1 MKIFK
6 IARCVRQIPA
16 LAIIAI
22 LFAWN
27 LTFAEDSGTFVG
39 VNIGYGDI
47 TMRTDTTAIEDSGD
61 ILTQHKGNLASG
73 GGVNYG
79 IVVGY
84 KQFFTSHLGL
94 RYYANFNALHT
105 TANPTALMVQH
116 AGIRTKQNI
125 TLLNYGANIDF
136 LGNFIA
142 NNALDFGAF
151 IGLGIGAESFLG
163 ADFTNYPKAFV
174 DTSQIPNTA
183 WEAKKTHF
191 SVWANAGLRVNI
203 AKHHSIEIF
212 VRVPFMKSAI
222 LQKSE
227 NVAGAKWGVK
237 TSIKNSYDIG
247 VRYGFSF

>member
-1 MKIFK
+1 MRIFK
-6 IARCVRQIPA
+6 IARYVRQIPT
-16 LAIIAI
+16 LAIAV

-47 TMRTDTTAIEDSGD
+47 TMHTDTTAVEDSGD
-61 ILTQHKGNLASG
+61 ILTQYKGKLASG

-84 KQFFTSHLGL
+84 KQFFTPYLGL
-94 RYYANFNALHT
+94 RYYASFSALHT
-105 TANPTALMVQH
+105 TANPTVLMEQH
-116 AGIRTKQNI
+116 AGIGTKQRI
-125 TLLNYGANIDF
+125 TLLNYGANVDF

-142 NNALDFGAF
+142 NNALDFGVF
-151 IGLGIGAESFLG
+151 VGLGIGAESLLG
-163 ADFTNYPKAFV
+163 ADFANYPKAFV
-174 DTSQIPNTA
+174 NASQIPNTA

-191 SVWANAGLRVNI
+191 SAWVNVGLRGNF
-203 AKHHSIEIF
+203 AKYHSVEIF
-212 VRVPFMKSAI
+212 AQAPFVSSVI

-227 NVAGAKWGVK
+227 NVAGAKWSVK
-237 TSIKNSYDIG
+237 TSIKNSYGIG